1 MFASGKTSDL
11 FLQYDVCLL
20 SSLERAGV
28 LLRLEKSILPA
39 RNRLATLSTAELA
52 KLTQVKNVVRK
63 GRLAEVTG
71 SSLVFLSGEQVEL
84 RENSLVVDCAVN
96 GIKFKPKTEIFQ
108 GNKIILQYI
117 MFPPIALVSSGVQR
131 ASFRKVRRVWIV

>member
-11 FLQYDVCLL
+11 FLQSDVCLL

-52 KLTQVKNVVRK
+52 KLSQVKNVVRK

-117 MFPPIALVSSGVQR
+117 MFPPIGQ
-131 ASFRKVRRVWIV
+131 